1 VDVAELVLEYI
12 KVLVWPGIA
21 IAAILMFRTQLGEF
35 IANIASAVKRVK
47 KVSAPGTSLELAEF
61 VSELSE
67 QVEDAVQTSSTD
79 GTDRT
84 SADSGEDSLDDLTV
98 GKIMRIWGEI
108 EKSTRYLSELQ
119 APGNAKLRF
128 NFREQVRLLVSAGLF
143 TPRLADSLTQAF
155 QIRSQIAHGTWT
167 LPLGTFDDYVRSIVR
182 LNNELKFISEGAL

>member
-1 VDVAELVLEYI
+1 MPQGRP
-12 KVLVWPGIA
+12 W
-21 IAAILMFRTQLGEF
+21 
-35 IANIASAVKRVK
+35 NW
-47 KVSAPGTSLELAEF
+47 
-61 VSELSE
+61 LSSCSNLSQ

-84 SADSGEDSLDDLTV
+84 SADSGEYSLDDLTV

-119 APGNAKLRF
+119 APENAKLRF